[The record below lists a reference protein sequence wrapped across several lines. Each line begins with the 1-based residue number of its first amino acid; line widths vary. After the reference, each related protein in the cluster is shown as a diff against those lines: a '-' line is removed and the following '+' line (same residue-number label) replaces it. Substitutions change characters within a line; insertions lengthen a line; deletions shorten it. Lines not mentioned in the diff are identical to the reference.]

1 MKLEAVFKNRR
12 SVRKFNNSQISDDII
27 NDILLAANS
36 APCTDTC
43 NYFFGVIKDKDI
55 KEKIGEATVYANWV
69 KDAPVI
75 FVCCSNI
82 GFDILNESEES
93 YAHLGL
99 TARYGKETMHF
110 LLNAKNRKSIKTLL
124 QSSPVYIAAQHIILS
139 AVSHGL
145 RGCLVD
151 FINLEKINQ
160 ILNLPENITCELL
173 VPIGY
178 ADEEP
183 TPIKTND
190 KDNVFYDIWKN
201 KNM

>member
-1 MKLEAVFKNRR
+1 MNIKEVFKSRR
-12 SVRKFNNSQISDDII
+12 SVRKFKDTEINDDIV
-27 NDILLAANS
+27 NDILDAANS

-55 KEKIGEATVYANWV
+55 KKKIGEATIYANWV
-69 KDAPVI
+69 ENAPVI

-82 GFDILNESEES
+82 SFDIKEDDPAS
-93 YAHLGL
+93 YSHLGI
-99 TARYGKETMHF
+99 TARYGKEIMDF
-110 LLNAKNRKSIKTLL
+110 LLSAKNRKGIKTLL

-151 FINLEKINQ
+151 FINLEEINS
-160 ILNLPENITCELL
+160 ILNLPENVTCELL
-173 VPIGY
+173 VPVGY

-183 TPIKTND
+183 MPIKVNE
-190 KDNVFYDIWKN
+190 KDNVFYDRWGK
-201 KNM
+201 